1 MPPEL
6 SRRRA
11 LQLAG
16 AATAAGLTST
26 STAASTAAAAPAA
39 AAHAQQ
45 AQAAGV
51 FGEPNV
57 QEALRWWAPQRG
69 VWTPV
74 GWKSHLFR
82 FDMFY
87 NGTMVCQPAVALPVG
102 HPKPYL
108 DAYVNKDFQVTPVMP
123 DRGVI
128 PPMPTGRYYLYKGDF
143 GVGIQGWQ
151 QDKHTPVLWTEH
163 RRQEGVVLRQSVF
176 AHLRGAPDVQT
187 ALEPIYAWTR
197 FSIEQVSEVRPPAS
211 FSFVLRL
218 SKAYIKHRIDP
229 PQQQDAFVTM
239 EVIPA
244 TAPLDTTLK
253 IEQVFNPGPEPVPA
267 RVFDGAGLV
276 RMAVSVPGATTL
288 TGANGVYDLTVNIQ
302 ARKGAYVDVL
312 VPMLPQ
318 PRAEIDAELAL
329 GYAGALAQAE
339 TYWARKPATAASVS
353 TPEPYVDQF
362 FRRSVQ
368 LAEIIGEKSPD
379 TGKHTFLSGSYG
391 YDMLWSTPTSMV
403 SHMFL
408 DLLGYHDVVASH
420 LELYLAVQGTVEPP
434 GDDYKQFSRDG
445 FFATPAQ
452 LQPFHW
458 LSDHGAIL
466 EAAARHVLL
475 SGDQA
480 FLNRWLTPIVKACEF
495 IQRACQYQG
504 HAAVKGLMPPGKAN
518 DTAQVQQAIS
528 SQAWIHRGLR
538 TAVQLLQRI
547 SHPRANEF
555 AQLAD
560 SFRTIYAN
568 TLRQEATT
576 APRWTDPSGVKH
588 PILPSKFYGNES
600 AWPDLEAFDGGALMS
615 VYADLLPADDPLMTS
630 FVEFFR
636 VGPNVANFDP
646 AHHTALD
653 RVVLDHEQSSGEPC
667 YSWNLF
673 HSWQRGDRA
682 HFLEGLYGLL
692 TGAISPDTFISGE
705 HRHGMYGTLFTQ
717 PLITWAARHAV
728 IDDAVTLGELHLLR
742 LCPLAWISKDSET
755 VFDKMPTLFG
765 PLSLRFRL
773 SADGKTL
780 NVTHSALAQSPSR
793 ITVHRPPVPGLE
805 RLVVNGTEVN

>member
-1 MPPEL
+1 MPPHM

-16 AATAAGLTST
+16 AATAAGLTSN
-26 STAASTAAAAPAA
+26 APPPAA
-39 AAHAQQ
+39 AAVVQAVAQE
-45 AQAAGV
+45 GLT
-51 FGEPNV
+51 GEVDV
-57 QEALRWWAPQRG
+57 QEALRWWAPQRQ

-87 NGTMVCQPAVALPVG
+87 NGTMVCQPAVAVPVG
-102 HPKPYL
+102 PVKPWL
-108 DAYVNKDFQVTPVMP
+108 DAYKGKDFQVTPVMP
-123 DRGVI
+123 DRGPI
-128 PPMPTGRYYLYKGDF
+128 PPMPTGSYYLYKGDF
-143 GVGIQGWQ
+143 GVGIQGWRA
-151 QDKHTPVLWTEH
+151 DKNTPVLWTEH

-187 ALEPIYAWTR
+187 ALEPIYSWTR
-197 FSIEQVSEVRPPAS
+197 FSVEQVSEVRPPAS
-211 FSFVLRL
+211 FTFVLRL
-218 SKAYIKHRIDP
+218 SKVYIKHHINP

-239 EVIPA
+239 EVLPA
-244 TAPLDTTLK
+244 TAALDTTLR

-288 TGANGVYDLTVNIQ
+288 TGANGVYDLKVVIQ

-318 PRAEIDAELAL
+318 PKAEIDAELAL
-329 GYAGALAQAE
+329 GYDGALAQAE
-339 TYWARKPATAASVS
+339 TYWAKKPATASAIS

-420 LELYLAVQGTVEPP
+420 LDLYLTVQGTVAPP
-434 GDDYKQFSRDG
+434 GDDYEKFSHDG
-445 FFATPAQ
+445 FFSTPPQ

-466 EAAARHVLL
+466 EAVCRHALL
-475 SGDQA
+475 TRDQA
-480 FLNRWLTPIVKACEF
+480 FINRWLSPILKACDF
-495 IQRACQYQG
+495 IKRATTFQDQAG
-504 HAAVKGLMPPGKAN
+504 IKGLMPPAKAN
-518 DTAQVQQAIS
+518 DTGRYQQSVSI
-528 SQAWIHRGLR
+528 QAWTHRGLSS
-538 TAVQLLQRI
+538 AVQLLQRL
-547 SHPRANEF
+547 SHPRAAEF
-555 AQLAD
+555 AGVAD
-560 SFRTIYAN
+560 AFRTAYVNA
-568 TLRQEATT
+568 LRQAAAA
-576 APRWTDPSGVKH
+576 APTWTDPSGAKQ
-588 PILPSKFYGNES
+588 PILPSSFYGEPS
-600 AWPDLEAFDGGALMS
+600 DWPDLEAFDGGALMS
-615 VYADLLPADDPLMTS
+615 VFGGLLPADDPLMTS
-630 FVEFFR
+630 YLEFYR

-653 RVVLDHEQSSGEPC
+653 RVVLDHEQSSAEPC

-692 TGAISPDTFISGE
+692 TGAISPDTYISGE
-705 HRHGMYGTLFTQ
+705 HRHGMYGTLFVQ

-728 IDDAVTLGELHLLR
+728 IDDSLTAGELNLLR

-765 PLSLRFRL
+765 PMSLRFRL
-773 SADGKTL
+773 STDGKTL
-780 NVTHSALAQSPSR
+780 DVTHSTSWAQNPAK

-805 RLVVNGTEVN
+805 RLVVNGTEVK